1 MKKIVKGWKIF
12 DKDLKCRG
20 YQFKIGKTFKQD
32 GLPVLCTNGF
42 HFHENPKDLFE
53 YYALISE
60 NRVCEVEATNV
71 ITGEDK
77 SVCSKIKIIKEL
89 TWVEIYALI
98 NMGECNTGRLNTGDM
113 NTGNWNTGH
122 RNTGDMNTGDMNTGH
137 MNTGHLNTGHMN
149 TGDMNTGHRN
159 TGHMNTGDMNTGRRN
174 TGRRNRG
181 NWNTGRRNRGN
192 WNTGDWNSTDFSA
205 GIFNTKEQ
213 LTPIFNGAA
222 MVLMSEFRNTDNYQ
236 ALFDAILPIDEWI
249 YESDMT
255 EEEKQAHPTFYV
267 QKGYLKVR
275 SFKDA
280 CAIWWKN
287 TSDRAKRLIQDIE
300 GFDKEIFKEVTGIE
314 I

>member
-32 GLPVLCTNGF
+32 SLPVLCTNGF

-60 NRVCEVEATNV
+60 NRVCEVEVTNV

-98 NMGECNTGRLNTGDM
+98 NMGKCNTGRLNTGDM
-113 NTGNWNTGH
+113 NTGH
-122 RNTGDMNTGDMNTGH
+122 
-137 MNTGHLNTGHMN
+137 
-149 TGDMNTGHRN
+149 
-159 TGHMNTGDMNTGRRN
+159 RN
-174 TGRRNRG
+174 TGRR
-181 NWNTGRRNRGN
+181 NTGRRNRGN